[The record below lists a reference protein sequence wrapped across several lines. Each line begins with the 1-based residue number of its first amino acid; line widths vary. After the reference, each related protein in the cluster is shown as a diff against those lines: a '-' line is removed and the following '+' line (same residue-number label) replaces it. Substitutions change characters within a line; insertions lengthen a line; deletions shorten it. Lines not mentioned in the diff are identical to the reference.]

1 MQQSYR
7 LRKMIIERAA
17 REDFPTSLIQ
27 HIRYI
32 DPVIW
37 PGLLGVYE
45 LLQLPD
51 QSPNGD
57 DVAVILCG
65 KSYPKQASEQVS
77 KSLLTSRRV
86 SPFHFTAANAA
97 ASISMIC
104 ATFHFH
110 GPTLNLC
117 MPVQTALS
125 TIEVIIQ
132 HWLRQGLKTIFVIKQ
147 DYESHAEVEHIF
159 VEDEKLGNALSDVS
173 RKCDDESF

>member
-7 LRKMIIERAA
+7 IRKIIIERAT
-17 REDFPTSLIQ
+17 REDFPASLIQ

-37 PGLLGVYE
+37 PSLLGVYE
-45 LLQLPD
+45 LLQLRD
-51 QSPNGD
+51 QRFNGD

-65 KSYPKQASEQVS
+65 KSYPKQASEQVL

-117 MPVQTALS
+117 MPVQTVLP

-132 HWLRQGLKTIFVIKQ
+132 HWLSQDLKTIFVIKQ

-159 VEDEKLGNALSDVS
+159 VEDERIENAFSDVNRNS
-173 RKCDDESF
+173 DNESF

>member
-7 LRKMIIERAA
+7 IRKIIIERAT
-17 REDFPTSLIQ
+17 REDFPASLIQ

-45 LLQLPD
+45 LLQLKD
-51 QSPNGD
+51 QRPNGD

-65 KSYPKQASEQVS
+65 KSYPKQASEHVL
-77 KSLLTSRRV
+77 KSLLSSRRV

-104 ATFHFH
+104 AAFHFH

-117 MPVQTALS
+117 MPVQVALP

-132 HWLRQGLKTIFVIKQ
+132 HWLGQNIKTIFVIKQ
-147 DYESHAEVEHIF
+147 NHESHAEVEHIF
-159 VEDEKLGNALSDVS
+159 VEDERIDNALSDVN
-173 RKCDDESF
+173 RKCADESF